1 MQGTYQVPQTFC
13 CKEEETGYCIVDVIL
28 TTLLGIRRAMPTNK
42 PFVASKKQLHR
53 LTCIVSLLKRSDDVT
68 ADKIIGELRG
78 AEQDTGISLGTGAK
92 TVYRDMQTLREEYK
106 CPVVYDSRRAC
117 YTLSDK
123 QYPSRADAPQ
133 RHGNPCGHHR
143 TSLPKSYLR
152 RNCTRLGSWRRANHA
167 DEQHR
172 FHGETTA
179 WTRSK
184 SCPRRWFRSQ
194 TSTSA
199 VFNVLSQ
206 CRCLDMKYKD
216 THGKVGGRIIEPHGL
231 VYYGTNWYILAYCR
245 EAKDRR
251 LFNVSRILGAT
262 IEDDTFTPR
271 EDIIKSFTV
280 DEMMIFCKMRDIVI
294 TLTAAGA
301 KFARAHMLHPEQKL
315 SKGDDGS
322 YKLTAPVANEKDTV
336 SWILQQ
342 GGEAIPQEPELLVT
356 AVKEAVKKLSSLS

>member
-1 MQGTYQVPQTFC
+1 
-13 CKEEETGYCIVDVIL
+13 
-28 TTLLGIRRAMPTNK
+28 MPTNK

-53 LTCIVSLLKRSDDVT
+53 LTCIVSLLKRSDDGT

-106 CPVVYDSRRAC
+106 CPVGYDPRRAC
-117 YTLSDK
+117 YTLPDK
-123 QYPSRADAPQ
+123 QWSFPVPTLLNDTEILAVIIGAKFAEKLFAPEIADQISRAAAQIMQTNSTGSTAANRMD
-133 RHGNPCGHHR
+133 
-143 TSLPKSYLR
+143 SLQIL
-152 RNCTRLGSWRRANHA
+152 
-167 DEQHR
+167 
-172 FHGETTA
+172 
-179 WTRSK
+179 
-184 SCPRRWFRSQ
+184 
-194 TSTSA
+194 STKVVRVTNKHFPA
-199 VFNVLSQ
+199 VFNAWSQ

-271 EDIIKSFTV
+271 EDIIDSFTV
-280 DEMMIFCKMRDIVI
+280 DEMLIFSKMRDIVI
-294 TLTAAGA
+294 TLTATGA

-315 SKGDDGS
+315 AKQKDGS
-322 YKLTAPVANEKDTV
+322 YKLTAPAANEKHAV
-336 SWILQQ
+336 SWVLQQ
-342 GGEAIPQEPELLVT
+342 AGEAIPQEPELLVT

>member
-1 MQGTYQVPQTFC
+1 
-13 CKEEETGYCIVDVIL
+13 
-28 TTLLGIRRAMPTNK
+28 MPTNK

-123 QYPSRADAPQ
+123 QWSFPVPTLLNETEILAVIIGAKFAEKLFAPEIADQISRAAAQIMQTNSTGSTAANRMD
-133 RHGNPCGHHR
+133 
-143 TSLPKSYLR
+143 SLQILSTKV
-152 RNCTRLGSWRRANHA
+152 
-167 DEQHR
+167 
-172 FHGETTA
+172 
-179 WTRSK
+179 
-184 SCPRRWFRSQ
+184 FRV
-194 TSTSA
+194 TNKHFPA
-199 VFNVLSQ
+199 VFNAWSQ

-216 THGKVGGRIIEPHGL
+216 THGQDGQRIIEPHGL
-231 VYYGTNWYILAYCR
+231 VYYGTNWYILAYCHV
-245 EAKDRR
+245 AQQRR
-251 LFNVSRILGAT
+251 MFNVSRIKDAT
-262 IEDDTFTPR
+262 ILENTFTPAP
-271 EDIIKSFTV
+271 EIIESFTV
-280 DEMMIFCKMRDIVI
+280 DELLLFSKMRGIVVK
-294 TLTAAGA
+294 LTDAGA
-301 KFARAHMLHPEQKL
+301 RFARTYKLHPGQKL

-356 AVKEAVKKLSSLS
+356 AVNEAVKKLSAL